1 MSDRGYFDTPEID
14 EFAAMNKMA
23 EEPEHYRTGR
33 LARDAHQIV
42 EELSRPKK
50 RETPPEVSQAHR
62 IGFLEGKL
70 EEATT
75 RAHEEHRRAETLE
88 TQLSVTKD
96 TLEEAQKTLTRVQN
110 DSNHYS
116 QEAARYKKL
125 HTDLLNKRRY
135 R

>member
-1 MSDRGYFDTPEID
+1 MSHGYFDEPERNEMD
-14 EFAAMNKMA
+14 MMAKMA

-75 RAHEEHRRAETLE
+75 RAFEEHQRAETLE
-88 TQLSVTKD
+88 TKLAEANSRAEQYQKEYNEWRASALKAEARATKA
-96 TLEEAQKTLTRVQN
+96 EE
-110 DSNHYS
+110 
-116 QEAARYKKL
+116 L
-125 HTDLLNKRRY
+125 HKNLLNKRRY